1 MSLAKVIYLKFS
13 QKLIRNINVSAKMWP
28 SSVHKFIS
36 EHPEILITR
45 ADKGNISVI
54 LDLNEYKTKK
64 FCLMIIYTQS
74 VIKIL

>member
-1 MSLAKVIYLKFS
+1 MSLAKVIYLKFN

-54 LDLNEYKTKK
+54 LDEYKTKK